1 MSKFIMVVTSSAKE
15 GRDDEYNDWYDNEHI
30 HDICSI
36 PGVISGKRFEAVP
49 VTPNEQPAKYLAIYE
64 IEVDADNPGPVLGA
78 MMQKAEAGEM
88 SVSDSLDSESAQIW
102 MYKPH

>member
-1 MSKFIMVVTSSAKE
+1 MAKFLMVVTSSAKD
-15 GRDDEYNDWYDNEHI
+15 GRDDEYNDWYDSEHI

-49 VTPNEQPAKYLAIYE
+49 VTPHQQPSPYLAMYE
-64 IEVDADNPGPVLGA
+64 IEVDADNPGPVLQE
-78 MMQKAEAGEM
+78 MMRKSEAGEM
-88 SVSDSLDSESAQIW
+88 SKSDALDSENAQIW